1 MQGLQEQRL
10 PPLLRNC
17 WIKLN
22 SAFQKRLQPL
32 GITPDQYIVLRWL
45 YEKQSFQINQSDL
58 AKLMFTDANNISD
71 LTLRMEK
78 ANLIR
83 RSISGS
89 DKRQKVLQLT
99 KLGESKFHESKPIAK
114 SLESK
119 VLAALNPSEKEDFKS
134 LLSRLSSFLNQ
145 SD

>member
-22 SAFQKRLQPL
+22 SALQKRLQPL

-45 YEKQSFQINQSDL
+45 YEKQSFRINQSDL
-58 AKLMFTDANNISD
+58 AKLMFTDANNISGI
-71 LTLRMEK
+71 TLRMEK
-78 ANLIR
+78 AHLIR
-83 RSISGS
+83 RSISTA

-99 KLGESKFHESKPIAK
+99 ELGESKFLESKPIAK

-119 VLAALNPSEKEDFKS
+119 VLSLLNPSEKEDFKS

>member
-22 SAFQKRLQPL
+22 SALQKRLQPL

-45 YEKQSFQINQSDL
+45 NEKQSFQINQSDL
-58 AKLMFTDANNISD
+58 AKLMFTDANNISG

-83 RSISGS
+83 RSISAS
-89 DKRQKVLQLT
+89 DRRQKVLQLT
-99 KLGESKFHESKPIAK
+99 TLGESKYQESKPVAK
-114 SLESK
+114 SLESE
-119 VLAALNPSEKEDFKS
+119 VLAVLSPSEKEDFKL
-134 LLSRLSSFLNQ
+134 LLSRLSSFLNL

>member
-22 SAFQKRLQPL
+22 STLQKRLQPL

-45 YEKQSFQINQSDL
+45 YEKQSFQVNQSDL
-58 AKLMFTDANNISD
+58 AKLMFTDANNISG

-78 ANLIR
+78 ANLIHR
-83 RSISGS
+83 TTSAK
-89 DKRQKVLQLT
+89 DKRHKVLRLT
-99 KLGESKFHESKPIAK
+99 KFGKSKFYKSRPIAK
-114 SLESK
+114 SLESE
-119 VLAALNPSEKEDFKS
+119 VLGVLNNSEKGDFKS
-134 LLSRLSSFLNQ
+134 LFSRLSSFLNKT
-145 SD
+145 D

>member
-22 SAFQKRLQPL
+22 SAFQKRLQPI

-58 AKLMFTDANNISD
+58 AKLMFTDANNISG

-83 RSISGS
+83 RSISAS
-89 DKRQKVLQLT
+89 DKRQK
-99 KLGESKFHESKPIAK
+99 SY
-114 SLESK
+114 
-119 VLAALNPSEKEDFKS
+119 N
-134 LLSRLSSFLNQ
+134 
-145 SD
+145 

>member
-1 MQGLQEQRL
+1 MQGTQEQRL

-22 SAFQKRLQPL
+22 SALQKRLQPL

-45 YEKQSFQINQSDL
+45 YEKQSFRINQSDL
-58 AKLMFTDANNISD
+58 AKLMFTDANNISGI
-71 LTLRMEK
+71 TLRMEK
-78 ANLIR
+78 AHLIR
-83 RSISGS
+83 RSISTA
-89 DKRQKVLQLT
+89 DKRHKFLQLT
-99 KLGESKFHESKPIAK
+99 KLGESKFLESKPIAK

-119 VLAALNPSEKEDFKS
+119 VLGLLNPSEKEDFKS